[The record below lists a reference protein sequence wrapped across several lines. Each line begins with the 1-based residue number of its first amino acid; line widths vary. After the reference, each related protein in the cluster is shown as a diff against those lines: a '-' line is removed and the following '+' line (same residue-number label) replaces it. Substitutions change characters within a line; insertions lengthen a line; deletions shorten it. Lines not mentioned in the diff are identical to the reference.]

1 MANKP
6 RARKGKKQ
14 GKTKQLTL
22 TGMIAVGLL
31 AGADYFN
38 LIPPEISQAIGQTT
52 QSVTSNNKTQDL
64 NLGQGKNQ
72 KRPDQQL
79 AESVLTPSIK
89 AQLKS
94 ESVKFNGTGAFIVN
108 GGKTNLDASV
118 NVAPYVQL
126 NAQDSLGRPGAAN
139 AFLNK
144 SSREYRSREETGND
158 KKMNPVG
165 WKQKKLDGQDML
177 FNRGHSIAYAIAGS
191 IKGFD
196 ASVANP
202 QNITTQTAWANQSSN
217 GNDQNTGQN
226 YYETLVRR
234 SLDNNKQVRYRV
246 TPLYEGDNLVPSGSH
261 IEAKAKDGSLEF
273 NVFVPNVQP
282 GVKIN
287 YRTGDSTAA

>member
-6 RARKGKKQ
+6 RARKGNKQ
-14 GKTKQLTL
+14 NKMKQYTL
-22 TGMIAVGLL
+22 TGLIAVGLL

-38 LIPPEISQAIGQTT
+38 VLPTEISQAIGQPTKALKAP
-52 QSVTSNNKTQDL
+52 SSESLKL
-64 NLGQGKNQ
+64 EQGKNQ

-89 AQLKS
+89 TQLKS
-94 ESVKFNGTGAFIVN
+94 NSVVFNGTGAFIVN
-108 GGKTNLDASV
+108 SGKTDLDASV

-126 NAQDSLGRPGAAN
+126 NAQDALGRPGVAN

-144 SSREYRSREETGND
+144 TSREYRSREETGND

-165 WKQKKLDGQDML
+165 WKQKNLGGKEVLY
-177 FNRGHSIAYAIAGS
+177 NRGHSIAYAIAGS

-202 QNITTQTAWANQSSN
+202 RNITTQTAWANQSSN

-234 SLDNNKQVRYRV
+234 SLDKNKSVRYRV
-246 TPLYEGDNLVPSGSH
+246 TPLYEGQNLVPSGSH
-261 IEAKAKDGSLEF
+261 LEAKSKDGSLEF
-273 NVFVPNVQP
+273 NVFIPNVQP

-287 YRTGDSTAA
+287 YRTGDATAS

>member
-14 GKTKQLTL
+14 TKTKQLTL
-22 TGMIAVGLL
+22 TGLLAVGLL
-31 AGADYFN
+31 AGAEYFN
-38 LIPPEISQAIGQTT
+38 VLPPQISQVIGQPAKTLKSSTT
-52 QSVTSNNKTQDL
+52 ESLKVDKSMT
-64 NLGQGKNQ
+64 Q

-94 ESVKFNGTGAFIVN
+94 DSVVFNGAGAFVVN
-108 GGKTNLDASV
+108 GGKTNLDANV

-126 NAQDSLGRPGAAN
+126 NAQDSLGRPGVAN

-158 KKMNPVG
+158 KKINPVG
-165 WKQKKLDGQDML
+165 WKQKSLGGKEVLY
-177 FNRGHSIAYAIAGS
+177 NRGHSIAYAIAGG

-202 QNITTQTAWANQSSN
+202 RNITTQTAWANQSSN

-234 SLDNNKQVRYRV
+234 SLDKNKQIRYRV

-273 NVFVPNVQP
+273 NVFIPNVQP

-287 YRTGDSTAA
+287 YRSGDATVA

>member
-14 GKTKQLTL
+14 NKTKQYTL
-22 TGMIAVGLL
+22 TGIIAVSLL

-38 LIPPEISQAIGQTT
+38 LLPPQVSQVIGQPT
-52 QSVTSNNKTQDL
+52 QSLKSGSTESLKL
-64 NLGQGKNQ
+64 SQGKDQ

-79 AESVLTPSIK
+79 AESVLTPTIK
-89 AQLKS
+89 SQLKS
-94 ESVKFNGTGAFIVN
+94 DSVVFNGTGAFIVN
-108 GGKTNLDASV
+108 DGKTNLDADV

-126 NAQDSLGRPGAAN
+126 NTQDSLGRPGAAN

-144 SSREYRSREETGND
+144 TSREYRSREETGND

-165 WKQKKLDGQDML
+165 WQQKNLGGKEVLY
-177 FNRGHSIAYAIAGS
+177 NRGHSIAYAIAGS

-202 QNITTQTAWANQSSN
+202 RNITTQTAWANQSSN

-234 SLDNNKQVRYRV
+234 SLDKNKQIRYRV

-261 IEAKAKDGSLEF
+261 LEAKAKDGSLEF
-273 NVFVPNVQP
+273 NVFIPNVQP

-287 YRTGDSTAA
+287 YRTGDATAA

>member
-1 MANKP
+1 MAKKR
-6 RARKGKKQ
+6 RARKGKNQAKA
-14 GKTKQLTL
+14 KQLTL
-22 TGMIAVGLL
+22 TGLIAIGLF
-31 AGADYFN
+31 AGAEHFN
-38 LIPPEISQAIGQTT
+38 LIPPQISRVINQTT
-52 QSVTSNNKTQDL
+52 QTVKSGATEELKL
-64 NLGQGKNQ
+64 NQGQNQ
-72 KRPDQQL
+72 KRPDEQL
-79 AESVLTPSIK
+79 AESVLTPSVK

-94 ESVKFNGTGAFIVN
+94 DSVRFNGTGAFIVN
-108 GGKTNLDASV
+108 GGKTNLDANV

-126 NAQDSLGRPGAAN
+126 NAQDSLGRPGVAN
-139 AFLNK
+139 AFLSK

-158 KKMNPVG
+158 KKINPVG
-165 WKQKKLDGQDML
+165 WHQKKLGGKEL
-177 FNRGHSIAYAIAGS
+177 LYNRGHSIAYALAGK

-202 QNITTQTAWANQSSN
+202 RNITTQTAWANQSSN

-234 SLDNNKQVRYRV
+234 SLDKNKQVRYRV

-273 NVFVPNVQP
+273 NVFIPNIQP

-287 YRTGDSTAA
+287 YRTGEAMAA